1 MPDYEQPYW
10 SEWSDRII
18 TRYNMKRVSGGNSSA
33 EYHGPCPSCGGT
45 DRFRINEYQ
54 NLVKVHCR
62 QCGTDGFRDIINEMK
77 HDGVWPVFKQ
87 EKPFEHKPTASDF
100 ENIIKLKPGSNMST
114 YIEAKQIELIN
125 AELDG
130 DTVVIPLY
138 NFSQEVVGHQ
148 RIAPNGLKKFN
159 KGLVKDQAFG
169 VIGTLTGDCTAWVTE
184 GYATGVSVHMALDQQ
199 VPVIFALDA
208 GTLPKICNAFF
219 VQWPDITLQ
228 IAADNDTP
236 GIAAA
241 KASKRQYALP
251 EIQGADWNDIH
262 VGQGLDSVKQ
272 GLQRLHDAWVE
283 PNILD
288 ELVWINDAQPILR
301 SNYLIKGWL
310 GREQMAVLYGQS
322 NTGKSFLMLDMAYHI
337 AAGRDWHGQ
346 RVKQGV
352 TIYLAAEGG
361 NGYLNRA
368 RVLQDHYQD
377 ENVKLAIRPCPV
389 NLLNP
394 EADLPKLKQLID
406 AVAEKHGKIELI
418 VVDTLSRAL
427 SGGNENG
434 PEDMTAYIAN
444 VDALREHAACAV
456 ATVHH
461 SGKSTD
467 TARGHSSLRAATD
480 TEIELTY
487 DEDAKMRFAKATKQR
502 DIESGK
508 EFAFELNAVELG
520 VDEDGDPVTSC
531 YVVPVDEERQQD
543 AKVKFTKNENLVVS
557 CFKQLWSEHVGKQN
571 PGGTGWPDGGS
582 RWVIEEDDLRKHFY
596 GKVTA
601 TNKSQAYVRAV
612 DGLLQ
617 KGELSK
623 NEGFFW
629 LVRQK
634 YKL

>member
-18 TRYNMKRVSGGNSSA
+18 TRYNMKKVSGGNSSA

-87 EKPFEHKPTASDF
+87 ENAFEHKPTASDF

-138 NFSQEVVGHQ
+138 NFEQEVVGHQ

-208 GTLPKICNAFF
+208 GTLPKICNAFAI
-219 VQWPDITLQ
+219 QWPDITLQ

-241 KASKRQYALP
+241 KASQRQYALP

-262 VGQGLDSVKQ
+262 VSQGLDSVKQ

-283 PNILD
+283 KPKPKLFTHID
-288 ELVWINDAQPILR
+288 DLVIQKPDW
-301 SNYLIKGWL
+301 LIDGL
-310 GREQMAVLYGQS
+310 IERDTLAMCFGASGS
-322 NTGKSFLMLDMAYHI
+322 GKTFLVLDMALSI
-337 AAGRDWHGQ
+337 ATGKQWNEHN
-346 RVKQGV
+346 VKQSSV
-352 TIYLAAEGG
+352 FYLCGEGG
-361 NGYLNRA
+361 NGLTRRVAAWKKHHQIKDGQAQFYKSNRA
-368 RVLQDHYQD
+368 VILSNEQAVAELEQAID
-377 ENVKLAIRPCPV
+377 ELIDQAGTPGLIIVDTLARALGGADERSGVDV
-389 NLLNP
+389 NLLIMALDRCRAKYKDCTVLLVHHTGHSNKERGRGASELTASLDHEFRVEQVGDDELAKVVMTWTKQKDDAFP
-394 EADLPKLKQLID
+394 EPMAFSKLPITLMTPDMFEVSSIVLEATADVPNMSGNGSGMSKSQR
-406 AVAEKHGKIELI
+406 AVMSLFEELQEHDEVERDRLRDEYLDRYATDNRRNDRSRFNRVLTGLIEL
-418 VVDTLSRAL
+418 
-427 SGGNENG
+427 
-434 PEDMTAYIAN
+434 
-444 VDALREHAACAV
+444 
-456 ATVHH
+456 
-461 SGKSTD
+461 
-467 TARGHSSLRAATD
+467 
-480 TEIELTY
+480 
-487 DEDAKMRFAKATKQR
+487 Q
-502 DIESGK
+502 
-508 EFAFELNAVELG
+508 
-520 VDEDGDPVTSC
+520 
-531 YVVPVDEERQQD
+531 
-543 AKVKFTKNENLVVS
+543 
-557 CFKQLWSEHVGKQN
+557 
-571 PGGTGWPDGGS
+571 
-582 RWVIEEDDLRKHFY
+582 
-596 GKVTA
+596 KVTQ
-601 TNKSQAYVRAV
+601 KDGVVRRC
-612 DGLLQ
+612 D
-617 KGELSK
+617 
-623 NEGFFW
+623 EG
-629 LVRQK
+629 
-634 YKL
+634 